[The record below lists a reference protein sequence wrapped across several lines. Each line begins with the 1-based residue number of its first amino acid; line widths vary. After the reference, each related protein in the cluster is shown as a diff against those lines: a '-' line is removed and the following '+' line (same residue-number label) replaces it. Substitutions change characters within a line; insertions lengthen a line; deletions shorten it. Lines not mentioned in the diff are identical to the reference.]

1 MRAHDRRL
9 AAKAA
14 SAEARDSFVDD
25 PKIAT
30 VVECQSRPIMNL
42 LLELMAF
49 AIWFLINHLGPFT
62 LPPLC
67 GGSPLVWAMANEPSV
82 DALSITLTVSACVEM
97 DTPTD
102 VFWQGQKNGAQWEE
116 KSTDHHRARDL
127 LHRKAQPCL
136 DQPGG
141 DPMRQCI

>member
-14 SAEARDSFVDD
+14 SAAARDSFVDD

-49 AIWFLINHLGPFT
+49 AIWFLINHLGPLT
-62 LPPLC
+62 LPPLWRPVHPV
-67 GGSPLVWAMANEPSV
+67 GLGDGKRA
-82 DALSITLTVSACVEM
+82 VS
-97 DTPTD
+97 
-102 VFWQGQKNGAQWEE
+102 
-116 KSTDHHRARDL
+116 
-127 LHRKAQPCL
+127 
-136 DQPGG
+136 
-141 DPMRQCI
+141 